1 MAIAKI
7 TITFIL
13 IFETLVKYQNML
25 SPEEQ
30 LENKLVKLKVR
41 MRNTY

>member
-13 IFETLVKYQNML
+13 IFKTLVKYQNML